1 MDGTFESG
9 GDDPAPIVEALRR
22 RTDGPLYSVVR
33 FDPDNFRILHVAGEA
48 ASRYPT
54 ESAMVEHFER
64 IFAYVGIDF
73 AEKTLFSDV
82 LLPDAG
88 TVRYMTTSLDSVK
101 VVRIYEE
108 SEGIFLGVDPEEAVP
123 PLVDAVGEHLFEFR
137 DR

>member
-9 GDDPAPIVEALRR
+9 GGNPAPVVEALRR
-22 RTDGPLYSVVR
+22 RTDGPLHSVVR
-33 FDPDNFRILHVAGEA
+33 FDPDDFRILYVAGEA
-48 ASRYPT
+48 ESRYPT

-101 VVRIYEE
+101 VVRVYEE
-108 SEGIFLGVDPEEAVP
+108 SEGVFVGVDPEEAVP

>member
-9 GDDPAPIVEALRR
+9 GDDPVPVVEALRR
-22 RTDGPLYSVVR
+22 RTDGPLHSVVR
-33 FDPDNFRILHVAGEA
+33 FDPDDFRILYVAGEA
-48 ASRYPT
+48 ESRYPT

-101 VVRIYEE
+101 VVRVYEE
-108 SEGIFLGVDPEEAVP
+108 SEGVFVGVDPEEAVP

>member
-9 GDDPAPIVEALRR
+9 GDNPAPVVEALRR
-22 RTDGPLYSVVR
+22 RTSGPLYSVVR

-54 ESAMVEHFER
+54 ERAMVEHFER

-101 VVRIYEE
+101 VVRVYEG
-108 SEGIFLGVDPEEAVP
+108 SEGVFVGVDPEEAVP

>member
-9 GDDPAPIVEALRR
+9 GDDPVPVVEALRR
-22 RTDGPLYSVVR
+22 RTDGPLHSVVR
-33 FDPDNFRILHVAGEA
+33 FDPDDFRILYVAGEA
-48 ASRYPT
+48 ESRYPT

-108 SEGIFLGVDPEEAVP
+108 SEGVFVGVDPEEAVP